1 MFNQVTDNDGMIN
14 DLFTQKMLETVPVDG
29 EWKPVEVDERVMQHI
44 RFEEVFIVD
53 YSKLCPSLPKRFYKN
68 MVPGV
73 SITMCECCCKFF
85 G

>member
-1 MFNQVTDNDGMIN
+1 
-14 DLFTQKMLETVPVDG
+14 MLETVPVDG

-68 MVPGV
+68 MC
-73 SITMCECCCKFF
+73 S
-85 G
+85 

>member
-1 MFNQVTDNDGMIN
+1 
-14 DLFTQKMLETVPVDG
+14 MLETVPVDG
-29 EWKPVEVDERVMQHI
+29 EYKPIEVDERVMQHI